1 MLARISLLSLVTI
14 ALAGCS
20 ADQPTPPAAGASAT
34 APAGQAASTE
44 PDLTLSLAPVGVP
57 VPPLDGGRLKTSLPE
72 GWKLL
77 PRRSEYLLGAYE
89 AEPSGIPRIL
99 MHVSDSPLEDVVDDA
114 SAKVLYKTLAGEI
127 GELTFADPQPKV
139 IEIGSNFWVQ
149 YVRPA
154 KFNSEVARQL
164 VLETVR
170 DGRRYKLE
178 LFVAKDDLYGKASAA
193 YRVANDTQF
202 LSQPAEET
210 VEKPADAAPESEP
223 EEKPTDEPAADD
235 NS

>member
-1 MLARISLLSLVTI
+1 MFARISPRLLLTI

-20 ADQPTPPAAGASAT
+20 ADPPTPPVTGSSAN
-34 APAGQAASTE
+34 APAAQQPKSTE
-44 PDLTLSLAPVGVP
+44 LELPFHLAPVGVP
-57 VPPLDGGRLKTSLPE
+57 VPPLDGGRLKTNLPE

-99 MHVSDSPLEDVVDDA
+99 VHVSDSPLEDVIDET
-114 SAKVLYKTLAGEI
+114 SGKVLYKTLAGEI
-127 GELTFADPQPKV
+127 GELTFADPPPKV
-139 IEIGSNFWVQ
+139 MEIGSNFWVQ

-154 KFNSEVARQL
+154 KFHSETARQL

-170 DGRRYKLE
+170 SGRRYKLE
-178 LFVAKDDLYGKASAA
+178 LFVAKDDLPSKASDA

-202 LSQPAEET
+202 LSEQAEQPAES
-210 VEKPADAAPESEP
+210 KPAEEPVSDDES
-223 EEKPTDEPAADD
+223 
-235 NS
+235 